1 MSLYQIKKRAYDR
14 MENLTLCEK
23 NCEYLLSVSKEKDV
37 KNICASLDTSPN
49 LVCIEMLFPKIEG
62 NGGARGASHIVIL
75 FNPLRP
81 KSNLNEIYHLSVREI
96 MTIENIISQVKF
108 C

>member
-1 MSLYQIKKRAYDR
+1 MSP
-14 MENLTLCEK
+14 T
-23 NCEYLLSVSKEKDV
+23 
-37 KNICASLDTSPN
+37 
-49 LVCIEMLFPKIEG
+49 LVCIDMFFHKIQG

-81 KSNLNEIYHLSVREI
+81 KRDLNECCHCNIKGLSVREI
-96 MTIENIISQVKF
+96 MRIENMISQVKF

>member
-1 MSLYQIKKRAYDR
+1 
-14 MENLTLCEK
+14 
-23 NCEYLLSVSKEKDV
+23 
-37 KNICASLDTSPN
+37 
-49 LVCIEMLFPKIEG
+49 MLFHKIEG
-62 NGGARGASHIVIL
+62 NGGERGASNIVIL

-81 KSNLNEIYHLSVREI
+81 KSDLNEIYHLSVREI